1 MLGKENFMIIDAHM
15 HLSGTG
21 WVRGKYLRFVWKM
34 YITEYNRVHKT
45 NKTPDDFKDMLTAM
59 KPSVVDPE
67 GDGIVELMDKAG
79 VDKAVIFPVD
89 WEAITGPPK
98 VPYRDQNK
106 AHADAAKKH
115 KGRFIPICALDPR
128 RGNAMDLAKEAIED
142 WGMKGFY
149 FMPATGF
156 KPDDPVCFPIYEKC
170 LEWKVPMIIH
180 CGKEIAHWDY
190 NHPTQRIANVALMYP
205 ELKVV
210 LGHAGTRI
218 YRNEAIEA
226 CIIPNLYMDFSEYQG
241 FWRLQP
247 DYFYQ
252 WLRDAIDACGPEKV
266 MFGSGFPNPNVL
278 TPEAEW
284 VKAIMEPKTNIE
296 FTAEEIEMVMG
307 KSAEAVFDT
316 K

>member
-1 MLGKENFMIIDAHM
+1 MIIDAHM

-34 YITEYNRVHKT
+34 YTTEYNRVHKT
-45 NKTPDDFKDMLTAM
+45 NKTIDDFKNMLTAM

-67 GDGIVELMDKAG
+67 GDGVIELMDKAG

-89 WEAITGPPK
+89 WEAVTGPPN
-98 VPYRDQNK
+98 VPVRDQNK

-115 KGRFIPICALDPR
+115 KGRFIPVCALNPT
-128 RGNAMDLAKEAIED
+128 RGDALDIAKEAIED

-149 FMPATGF
+149 FMPASGF
-156 KPDDPVCFPIYEKC
+156 RPDDPICFPIYEKC
-170 LEWKVPMIIH
+170 VEWKVPVIIH
-180 CGKEIAHWDY
+180 SGKEIAHWDY
-190 NHPTQRIANVALMYP
+190 CHPFRIANAALTYP

-210 LGHAGTRI
+210 IGHAGTRI
-218 YRNEAIEA
+218 YRREAIEA
-226 CIIPNLYMDFSEYQG
+226 SIVPNVYMDFSEYQG
-241 FWRLQP
+241 FWHLQP
-247 DYFYQ
+247 DKFYN

-284 VKAIMEPKTNIE
+284 VKAIKEPKTDVK
-296 FTAEEIEMVMG
+296 FTKEELDWVLG
-307 KSAEAVFDT
+307 KSAAGVFDIS
-316 K
+316 

>member
-1 MLGKENFMIIDAHM
+1 MIIDAHM

-34 YITEYNRVHKT
+34 YVTEYNRVHKT
-45 NKTPDDFKDMLTAM
+45 NKTIDDFKDMLTAM

-67 GDGIVELMDKAG
+67 GDGVIELMDKAG

-89 WEAITGPPK
+89 WEAVTGPPA
-98 VPYRDQNK
+98 VPVRDQNK

-115 KGRFIPICALDPR
+115 KGRFTPICALNPT
-128 RGNAMDLAKEAIED
+128 RGNALDIAKEAIED

-149 FMPATGF
+149 FMPASGF
-156 KPDDPVCFPIYEKC
+156 RPDDPVCFPIYEKSV
-170 LEWKVPMIIH
+170 EWKVPVIIH
-180 CGKEIAHWDY
+180 SGKEIAHWDY
-190 NHPTQRIANVALMYP
+190 CHPFRIANVALMYP
-205 ELKVV
+205 DLKVV
-210 LGHAGTRI
+210 IGHAGTRI
-218 YRNEAIEA
+218 YRREAIEA
-226 CIIPNLYMDFSEYQG
+226 SIVPNVYMDFSEYQG
-241 FWRLQP
+241 FWHLQP

-284 VKAIMEPKTNIE
+284 VKAIKEPKTDVK
-296 FTAEEIEMVMG
+296 FTQEELDWVLG
-307 KSAEAVFDT
+307 KSAANVFDIS
-316 K
+316 

>member
-1 MLGKENFMIIDAHM
+1 MIIDAHM

-67 GDGIVELMDKAG
+67 GDGVIELLDKAG

-115 KGRFIPICALDPR
+115 KGRFIPICGLDPR

-170 LEWKVPMIIH
+170 LEWKVPVIIH

-190 NHPTQRIANVALMYP
+190 NHPTQRTANVALMYP

-226 CIIPNLYMDFSEYQG
+226 CLIPNLYMDFSEYQG

-247 DYFYQ
+247 NYFYQ
-252 WLRDAIDACGPEKV
+252 WMRDAIDACGPEKV

-284 VKAIMEPKTNIE
+284 VQAIKEPQTDIE
-296 FTAEEIEMVMG
+296 FTKEELDMVLGGSAAE
-307 KSAEAVFDT
+307 VFDIS
-316 K
+316 

>member
-1 MLGKENFMIIDAHM
+1 MIIDAHM
-15 HLSGTG
+15 HLSGSG

-45 NKTPDDFKDMLTAM
+45 NKTIDDFKNMLTAM

-67 GDGIVELMDKAG
+67 GDGLIELMDKAG

-89 WEAITGPPK
+89 WEAVTGPPN
-98 VPYRDQNK
+98 VPVRDQNK

-115 KGRFIPICALDPR
+115 KGRFIPVCALNPT
-128 RGNAMDLAKEAIED
+128 RGDALGIAREAIED

-149 FMPATGF
+149 FMPASGF
-156 KPDDPVCFPIYEKC
+156 RPDDPVCFPIYEKC
-170 LEWKVPMIIH
+170 VEWKVPVIIH
-180 CGKEIAHWDY
+180 SGKEIAHWDY
-190 NHPTQRIANVALMYP
+190 CHPFRIANVGLMYP

-210 LGHAGTRI
+210 IGHAGTRI
-218 YRNEAIEA
+218 YRREAIEA
-226 CIIPNLYMDFSEYQG
+226 SIVPNVYMDFSEYQG
-241 FWRLQP
+241 FWHLQP
-247 DYFYQ
+247 DKFYN

-284 VKAIMEPKTNIE
+284 VKAIKEPKTDVK
-296 FTAEEIEMVMG
+296 FTKEELDWVLG
-307 KSAEAVFDT
+307 KSAANVFDIS
-316 K
+316 

>member
-1 MLGKENFMIIDAHM
+1 MIVDAHM

-45 NKTPDDFKDMLTAM
+45 NKTTDDFKDMLTAM

-67 GDGIVELMDKAG
+67 GDGVVELMDKAG

-115 KGRFIPICALDPR
+115 KGRFIPICGLDPR

-142 WGMKGFY
+142 WEMKGFY

-156 KPDDPVCFPIYEKC
+156 KPDDPLLPH
-170 LEWKVPMIIH
+170 L
-180 CGKEIAHWDY
+180 
-190 NHPTQRIANVALMYP
+190 
-205 ELKVV
+205 
-210 LGHAGTRI
+210 
-218 YRNEAIEA
+218 
-226 CIIPNLYMDFSEYQG
+226 
-241 FWRLQP
+241 
-247 DYFYQ
+247 
-252 WLRDAIDACGPEKV
+252 
-266 MFGSGFPNPNVL
+266 
-278 TPEAEW
+278 
-284 VKAIMEPKTNIE
+284 
-296 FTAEEIEMVMG
+296 
-307 KSAEAVFDT
+307 
-316 K
+316 

>member
-1 MLGKENFMIIDAHM
+1 MIVDAHM

-45 NKTPDDFKDMLTAM
+45 NKTIDDFKDMLTAM

-67 GDGIVELMDKAG
+67 GDGLIELMDKAG

-89 WEAITGPPK
+89 WEAVTGPPT
-98 VPYRDQNK
+98 VPVRDQNK

-115 KGRFIPICALDPR
+115 KGRFTPICALNPT
-128 RGNAMDLAKEAIED
+128 RGNALDIAKEAIED

-149 FMPATGF
+149 FMPASGF
-156 KPDDPVCFPIYEKC
+156 RPDDPVCFPIYEKC
-170 LEWKVPMIIH
+170 VEWKVPVIIH
-180 CGKEIAHWDY
+180 SGKEIAHWDY
-190 NHPTQRIANVALMYP
+190 CHPFRIANVALMYP

-210 LGHAGTRI
+210 IGHAGTRI
-218 YRNEAIEA
+218 YRREAIEA
-226 CIIPNLYMDFSEYQG
+226 AIVPNVYMDFSEYQG
-241 FWRLQP
+241 FYHLQP
-247 DYFYQ
+247 EYFYQ

-278 TPEAEW
+278 TPEPEW
-284 VKAIMEPKTNIE
+284 VKAIKEPKTNVK
-296 FTAEEIEMVMG
+296 FTKAELDWVMG
-307 KSAEAVFDT
+307 KSAQAVFDI

>member
-1 MLGKENFMIIDAHM
+1 MIIDAHM

-34 YITEYNRVHKT
+34 YITEYNRVHHT
-45 NKTPDDFKDMLTAM
+45 NKSIDDFKDMLTAM

-67 GDGIVELMDKAG
+67 GDGVIELMDKAG

-89 WEAITGPPK
+89 WEAVTGPPK
-98 VPYRDQNK
+98 VPVREQNK

-115 KGRFIPICALDPR
+115 KGRFVPVCALNPT
-128 RGNAMDLAKEAIED
+128 RGDALDIAREAIED

-156 KPDDPVCFPIYEKC
+156 RPDDPICYPIYEKC
-170 LEWKVPMIIH
+170 IDWKVPVIIH
-180 CGKEIAHWDY
+180 SGKEIAHWDY
-190 NHPTQRIANVALMYP
+190 CHPFRIANVGLMYP

-210 LGHAGTRI
+210 IGHAGTRI
-218 YRNEAIEA
+218 YRREAIEA
-226 CIIPNLYMDFSEYQG
+226 SIVPNVYMDFSEYQG
-241 FWRLQP
+241 FWHLQP
-247 DYFYQ
+247 DYFYR
-252 WLRDAIDACGPEKV
+252 WLRDAIDACGPEKI

-284 VKAIMEPKTNIE
+284 VKAIKEPQTNIE
-296 FTAEEIEMVMG
+296 FTTEELDMVMG

>member
-1 MLGKENFMIIDAHM
+1 MIIDAHM

-45 NKTPDDFKDMLTAM
+45 NKTIDDFKDMLTAM

-67 GDGIVELMDKAG
+67 GDGVIELMDKAG

-89 WEAITGPPK
+89 WEAVTGPPN
-98 VPYRDQNK
+98 VPVREQNK

-115 KGRFIPICALDPR
+115 KGRFIPICALNPT
-128 RGNAMDLAKEAIED
+128 RGNALDIAREAVED

-149 FMPATGF
+149 FMPASGF
-156 KPDDPVCFPIYEKC
+156 RPDDPVCFPIYEKC
-170 LEWKVPMIIH
+170 VEWKVPVIIH
-180 CGKEIAHWDY
+180 SGKEIAHWDY
-190 NHPTQRIANVALMYP
+190 CHPFRIANVGLMYP

-210 LGHAGTRI
+210 IGHAGTRI
-218 YRNEAIEA
+218 YRREAIEA
-226 CIIPNLYMDFSEYQG
+226 SIVPNVYMDFSEYQG

-284 VKAIMEPKTNIE
+284 VKAIKEPKTDVK
-296 FTAEEIEMVMG
+296 FTKEELDWVLG
-307 KSAEAVFDT
+307 KSAAEVFDIS
-316 K
+316 

>member
-1 MLGKENFMIIDAHM
+1 MIIDAHM

-34 YITEYNRVHKT
+34 YVTEYNRVHHT
-45 NKTPDDFKDMLTAM
+45 NKTVDDFKDMLTAM

-67 GDGIVELMDKAG
+67 GDGVIELMDKAG

-89 WEAITGPPK
+89 WEAVTGPPK
-98 VPYRDQNK
+98 VPVRDQNK

-115 KGRFIPICALDPR
+115 KGRFVPVCALNPT
-128 RGNAMDLAKEAIED
+128 RGDALDIAKEAIED

-149 FMPATGF
+149 FMPASGF
-156 KPDDPVCFPIYEKC
+156 RPDDPVCFPIYEKC
-170 LEWKVPMIIH
+170 VEWKVPVIIH
-180 CGKEIAHWDY
+180 SGKEIAHWDY
-190 NHPTQRIANVALMYP
+190 CHPFRIANVALMYP

-210 LGHAGTRI
+210 IGHAGTRI
-218 YRNEAIEA
+218 YRREAIEA
-226 CIIPNLYMDFSEYQG
+226 SIVPNVYMDFSEYQG
-241 FWRLQP
+241 FWHLQP
-247 DYFYQ
+247 DKFYH

-284 VKAIMEPKTNIE
+284 VKAIKEPKTDVK
-296 FTAEEIEMVMG
+296 FTKEELDWVLG

>member
-1 MLGKENFMIIDAHM
+1 MIIDAHM

-45 NKTPDDFKDMLTAM
+45 NKTIDDFKNMLTAM

-67 GDGIVELMDKAG
+67 GDGLIELMDKAG

-89 WEAITGPPK
+89 WEAVTGPPN
-98 VPYRDQNK
+98 VPVRDQNK

-115 KGRFIPICALDPR
+115 KGRFIPVCALNPT
-128 RGNAMDLAKEAIED
+128 RGDALGIAREAIED

-149 FMPATGF
+149 FMPASGF
-156 KPDDPVCFPIYEKC
+156 RPDDPVCFPIYEKAV
-170 LEWKVPMIIH
+170 EWKVPVIIH
-180 CGKEIAHWDY
+180 SGKEIAHWDY
-190 NHPTQRIANVALMYP
+190 CHPFRIANVGLMYP

-210 LGHAGTRI
+210 IGHAGTRI
-218 YRNEAIEA
+218 YRREAIEA
-226 CIIPNLYMDFSEYQG
+226 SIVPNVYMDFSEYQG
-241 FWRLQP
+241 FWHLQP
-247 DYFYQ
+247 DKFYN

-284 VKAIMEPKTNIE
+284 VKAIKEPKTDVK
-296 FTAEEIEMVMG
+296 FTKEELDWVLG
-307 KSAEAVFDT
+307 KSAANVFDIS
-316 K
+316 

>member
-1 MLGKENFMIIDAHM
+1 MIIDAHM

-45 NKTPDDFKDMLTAM
+45 NKTIDDFKDMLTAM

-67 GDGIVELMDKAG
+67 GDGVIELMDKAG

-89 WEAITGPPK
+89 WEAVTGPPN
-98 VPYRDQNK
+98 VPIREQNK

-115 KGRFIPICALDPR
+115 KGRFIPVCALNPT
-128 RGNAMDLAKEAIED
+128 RGNALDLAREAIED

-149 FMPATGF
+149 FMPASGF
-156 KPDDPVCFPIYEKC
+156 RPDDPVCFPIYEKC
-170 LEWKVPMIIH
+170 LEWKVPVIIH
-180 CGKEIAHWDY
+180 SGKEIAHWDY
-190 NHPTQRIANVALMYP
+190 CHPFRIANVALMYP

-210 LGHAGTRI
+210 IGHAGTRI
-218 YRNEAIEA
+218 YRREAIEA
-226 CIIPNLYMDFSEYQG
+226 SIVPNVYMDFSEYQG
-241 FWRLQP
+241 FWHLQP
-247 DYFYQ
+247 DKFYN

-284 VKAIMEPKTNIE
+284 VKAIKEPKTDVK
-296 FTAEEIEMVMG
+296 FTKEELDWVLG
-307 KSAEAVFDT
+307 KSAANVFDIS
-316 K
+316 